1 MGSVGSTVTIEIRLL
16 HHLHEMEELVVVAE
30 RVWGIAPGGLVG
42 PDFLMALAHADGY
55 VAGAF
60 DGDRMV
66 GASFGVLGR
75 HDGDWCLHSHITGV
89 VPGFQNTGLGRRI
102 KQHQRAWARAR
113 DLAAITWTFDPLVR
127 RNGWFNLHVL
137 GATAVE
143 YHVNF
148 YGPLRDEINGDDDSD
163 RLLARWD
170 IGSSR
175 AEAAERATIPAD
187 QSQGAS
193 ELIETPDDI
202 VAIRRDEPARARAWR
217 RDMRE
222 RLAPLLS
229 THVVRGMTATGQYVL
244 VPRQRN

>member
-1 MGSVGSTVTIEIRLL
+1 MCSVVSTVTTEIRLL
-16 HHLHEMEELVVVAE
+16 HHLHEMEELVGVAE

-60 DGDRMV
+60 DGNRMV
-66 GASFGVLGR
+66 GASFGVLAR

-89 VPGFQNTGLGRRI
+89 VPDFQNTGLGRRI
-102 KQHQRAWARAR
+102 KQHQRAWAGAR

-170 IGSSR
+170 VRSER
-175 AEAAERATIPAD
+175 AESAATSTIPPD
-187 QSQGAS
+187 RPTT
-193 ELIETPDDI
+193 EHVLVETPDDI
-202 VAIRRDEPARARAWR
+202 VAIRRDEPTRAWAWR
-217 RDMRE
+217 RDLRE